1 LVPGALVAELPQME
15 LMDQIQYFQ
24 PLLLL
29 AAAAVGMAGVL
40 VVALLLALLVD
51 LVVVVGLQMEQQA
64 LVDLAHQDKEML
76 AVMAQLIIG
85 MSAAAEAVLV
95 RLVVLVQQLQQALA

>member
-1 LVPGALVAELPQME
+1 LAAGALVAELPQME

-40 VVALLLALLVD
+40 VRGQPQVLLVD
-51 LVVVVGLQMEQQA
+51 LVVVVVLQMEQQA

-85 MSAAAEAVLV
+85 MSAVAVAVLV

>member
-1 LVPGALVAELPQME
+1 ME
-15 LMDQIQYFQ
+15 LTDQIQFFQ

-40 VVALLLALLVD
+40 VVALLLVLLVD
-51 LVVVVGLQMEQQA
+51 LAVVVVLQMEQQA

-76 AVMAQLIIG
+76 AVMAQLTIG
-85 MSAAAEAVLV
+85 MSVAVVAALVLWV
-95 RLVVLVQQLQQALA
+95 ALVQQPQQALV